1 MMIPPDMIIINVILI
16 AGLSSVGHNDDRD
29 DKKRVIRRR
38 RNVWVI
44 RAGKRPRKGEANH
57 M

>member
-1 MMIPPDMIIINVILI
+1 MIMMNVIFT

-29 DKKRVIRRR
+29 DKKSVIRRR

>member
-1 MMIPPDMIIINVILI
+1 MIMMNVILT
-16 AGLSSVGHNDDRD
+16 AGRSSVGHNDDND
-29 DKKRVIRRR
+29 DKKSVIRRR
-38 RNVWVI
+38 RNVWVM

>member
-1 MMIPPDMIIINVILI
+1 MIMMNVIFT
-16 AGLSSVGHNDDRD
+16 AGLSSVGQSDDRED
-29 DKKRVIRRR
+29 RKSVIRRR